1 MPATL
6 ELKYFNSFWIKKL
19 DTIVDVTDGFADYVN
34 ISNLDIE
41 LTGAI
46 GQPAVGQV
54 LQNTEVG
61 GQPFTNEV
69 YITAVNGN
77 IVTVNE
83 APDPTPVLGDTISF
97 GPIEDFTFI
106 PGAYDSTQVSDWYVE
121 ESRVR
126 GGFNNTDVDLG
137 VKAYIVEDDNK
148 QNHRFNSMIYSGI
161 FNSRTG
167 VNNTNQFSVG
177 EEITRSL
184 DPVNG
189 SIQKL
194 YAEDTNL
201 IIFQESK
208 ISNALIDK
216 DAIYSAEGQPL
227 TTSGNL
233 VIGQIR
239 AYAGNY
245 GISTNPES
253 FAVYGYRK
261 YFTDRVQ
268 NVVLRL
274 SGNGLEEISNYGMID
289 YFRDLLSEVK
299 DDGKIIGGWDQ
310 HNKQYTISLQPLNG
324 SQTNKATPPDT
335 LVFDD
340 KINGWVSRYSY
351 IPDVAF
357 SLRNNFYTYKA
368 EAASLDNSNQLWKHY
383 EGIRGSFYGE
393 IYSSEITTI
402 LNQDP
407 ATTKSFK
414 TIDYEGDSGWEAKAN
429 TNSDT
434 AAQVTVAEDF
444 YSNLFSMEN
453 SLFVN
458 NFKLKENTYTANL
471 LNISTAGS
479 GEILFGQDLSG
490 IKGYYLEC
498 LITLD
503 NSSYPLSEKKIFMVG
518 SSTSRTNGYQ

>member
-1 MPATL
+1 
-6 ELKYFNSFWIKKL
+6 
-19 DTIVDVTDGFADYVN
+19 
-34 ISNLDIE
+34 
-41 LTGAI
+41 
-46 GQPAVGQV
+46 
-54 LQNTEVG
+54 
-61 GQPFTNEV
+61 
-69 YITAVNGN
+69 
-77 IVTVNE
+77 
-83 APDPTPVLGDTISF
+83 
-97 GPIEDFTFI
+97 
-106 PGAYDSTQVSDWYVE
+106 
-121 ESRVR
+121 
-126 GGFNNTDVDLG
+126 
-137 VKAYIVEDDNK
+137 
-148 QNHRFNSMIYSGI
+148 
-161 FNSRTG
+161 
-167 VNNTNQFSVG
+167 
-177 EEITRSL
+177 
-184 DPVNG
+184 
-189 SIQKL
+189 
-194 YAEDTNL
+194 
-201 IIFQESK
+201 
-208 ISNALIDK
+208 LIDK

-310 HNKQYTISLQPLNG
+310 HNKQYTISLQPLNA

-414 TIDYEGDSGWEAKAN
+414 TIDYEGDSGWEAKAS